1 VEQLELERAS
11 LMDKLNTIES
21 SIKEEVKSERGGWK
35 REMDRLHSELDEAQQ
50 RVSELVGLVGN
61 FAADARNS
69 ERLVG
74 DLL

>member
-1 VEQLELERAS
+1 MQ
-11 LMDKLNTIES
+11 
-21 SIKEEVKSERGGWK
+21 EEVKAEKGGWK
-35 REMDRLHSELDEAQQ
+35 REMDRLHLELDEAQQ
-50 RVSELVGLVGN
+50 RVAELVGLVGN